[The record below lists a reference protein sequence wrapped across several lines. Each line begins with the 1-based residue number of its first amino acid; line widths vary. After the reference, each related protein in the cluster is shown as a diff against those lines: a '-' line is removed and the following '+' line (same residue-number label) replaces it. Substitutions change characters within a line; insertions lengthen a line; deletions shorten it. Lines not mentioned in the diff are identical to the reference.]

1 MKSLRVVMWLALASH
16 AGRMRHMLLMI
27 LAVAVAVGA
36 WWTLSAMTSPFATTA
51 PAGQTQAIRI
61 SSRIGALAQ
70 PLPVRYAARI
80 AAVQGVRGV
89 YYSDLDTFPCNAE
102 GYTVTIN
109 AWGGLGTAA
118 ALQALG
124 FSTTQIHAFQQDPL
138 AILTNA
144 ATAER
149 CHWKVGTGIA
159 PPSVFTGHSME
170 LHVRGI
176 GGHDDTGVAVAHYEY
191 INRIGGVTQPHT
203 VAAFFAQARDP
214 RDNNAVAARIEMLF
228 AHDYPPVEANPNTVS
243 QNALARFGSVQHL
256 LAFVMV
262 GAFACCALVLASVF
276 AHAALQRRPQMAV
289 MQVLGFPRRVH
300 WAAQALEVAFV
311 LALGTTLGY
320 ALGRAAIHL
329 VQRKLGD
336 TFQNIAAPPWTAEWL
351 WPALLLLAVF
361 ALAGPALIALR
372 TRPLDCQQG

>member
-1 MKSLRVVMWLALASH
+1 
-16 AGRMRHMLLMI
+16 MRHMLLMV

-36 WWTLSAMTSPFATTA
+36 WWTLSAMASPFATTA

-70 PLPVRYAARI
+70 PLPVRYAGRI
-80 AAVQGVRGV
+80 AAVQGVRDV
-89 YYSDLDTFPCNAE
+89 YYSDIDTFPCNGE

-109 AWGGLGTAA
+109 AWGGSGTAA
-118 ALQALG
+118 ALQGLG
-124 FSTTQIHAFQQDPL
+124 YTPTQIHAFQQDPL
-138 AILTNA
+138 AILANA

-159 PPSVFTGHSME
+159 PNSVFNRHSME

-176 GGHDDTGVAVAHYEY
+176 GGHDDTGVAIAHYEY
-191 INRIGGVTQPHT
+191 INRVGGVTQPHA
-203 VAAFFAQARDP
+203 VAAFFAQAHDP
-214 RDNNAVAARIEMLF
+214 RDNNAIAARIEMLF
-228 AHDYPPVEANPNTVS
+228 AHDYPPVEANPNTVN
-243 QNALARFGSVQHL
+243 QNALARFGSVQRL
-256 LAFVMV
+256 LAFVML

-276 AHAALQRRPQMAV
+276 AHAAVQRRPQMAV
-289 MQVLGFPRRVH
+289 LQVLGFSRRVH

-320 ALGRAAIHL
+320 ALGRATIHL

-336 TFQNIAAPPWTAEWL
+336 TFQNITTPPWTAEWL
-351 WPALLLLAVF
+351 WPALLLLAIL
-361 ALAGPALIALR
+361 ALVGPAVIALR
-372 TRPLDCQQG
+372 TRPLDCQRG